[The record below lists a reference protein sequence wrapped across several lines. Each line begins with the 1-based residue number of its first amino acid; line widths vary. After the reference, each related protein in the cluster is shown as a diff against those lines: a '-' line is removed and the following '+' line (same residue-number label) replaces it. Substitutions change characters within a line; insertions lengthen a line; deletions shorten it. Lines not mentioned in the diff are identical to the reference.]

1 MKTYKV
7 TDRFVVHFVYLILI
21 CVVTIVYSL
30 LITCLYLTQQ
40 YELARAKQIQQFA
53 TIINDSSK

>member
-7 TDRFVVHFVYLILI
+7 TDHFVTHFVYLILI
-21 CVVTIVYSL
+21 CVVMTVYSL
-30 LITCLYLTQQ
+30 LITCLYFVRE

-53 TIINDSSK
+53 TIINDSTK